1 MEEKDELM
9 GEGVHALAHQGIS
22 MSRQQ
27 EMKNQ
32 HDAQQQFHSLLKEYM
47 GKDYLDNNYMIR
59 KALKKEGIL
68 YISCSLYI
76 ITCYSPIID
85 PKHIITDVDSE
96 KCSHYQR
103 LIG

>member
-1 MEEKDELM
+1 
-9 GEGVHALAHQGIS
+9 
-22 MSRQQ
+22 
-27 EMKNQ
+27 
-32 HDAQQQFHSLLKEYM
+32 M

-59 KALKKEGIL
+59 EALKKEGIL

-96 KCSHYQR
+96 KCSHY
-103 LIG
+103 

>member
-47 GKDYLDNNYMIR
+47 GKDYLDTY
-59 KALKKEGIL
+59 
-68 YISCSLYI
+68 
-76 ITCYSPIID
+76 
-85 PKHIITDVDSE
+85 
-96 KCSHYQR
+96 
-103 LIG
+103 

>member
-47 GKDYLDNNYMIR
+47 GKNYLDTYYLVREVIEE
-59 KALKKEGIL
+59 EGIL
-68 YISCSLYI
+68 YIFCSLYI
-76 ITCYSPIID
+76 ISCYSPIID
-85 PKHIITDVDSE
+85 PKHIITDVYSE

-103 LIG
+103 LTG